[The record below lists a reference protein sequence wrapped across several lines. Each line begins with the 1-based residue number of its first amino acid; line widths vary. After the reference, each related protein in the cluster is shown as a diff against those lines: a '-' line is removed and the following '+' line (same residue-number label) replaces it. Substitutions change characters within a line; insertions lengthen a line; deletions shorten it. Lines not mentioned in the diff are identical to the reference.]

1 MIPIR
6 NIYYMLA
13 YAFQQLNEKEFQ
25 SIKEEKFENSLELL
39 TEILIKGIT
48 VQLKHGLNKSYVLK
62 TESLAS
68 PKGKIQIAD
77 SIKANSMVRNRLVCS
92 FDEFSENNYLNQV
105 LKTTSNAV
113 LSKGDI
119 KSERNQPQRLMNLM
133 LYFSNVDILDVN
145 KIDWNYRFTRNNR
158 SYSFLLTICRFIL
171 EGLIQTEEDGSIK
184 VKHYFDDQSMSH
196 LYEKFILGYYR
207 EKFPLYRANPDT
219 IPWQLNEGD
228 DSYLLPGMH
237 TDITLHGTDD
247 DNHILIIDA
256 KYYSQSLSER
266 YGKTILHSN
275 NLYQIFTYV
284 KNKEYELRN
293 QKHTVSGM
301 LLYAKTDA
309 DIQPDS
315 MYTMSGNRIYVR
327 SLDLTSDFE
336 HIEEQLEKIIDDE
349 FKPKLS

>member
-1 MIPIR
+1 
-6 NIYYMLA
+6 MLA
-13 YAFQQLNEKEFQ
+13 YAFQQLKEKEFKYIEQ
-25 SIKEEKFENSLELL
+25 EKFKDSMELL

-48 VQLKHGLNKSYVLK
+48 AQLKHGLNKSYALK

-105 LKTTSNAV
+105 LKTTSFT
-113 LSKGDI
+113 LLRKDDFRPE
-119 KSERNQPQRLMNLM
+119 KNQPQRLRNLM
-133 LYFSNVDILDVN
+133 LYFSNVDILDVD
-145 KIDWNYRFTRNNR
+145 KINWNYRFTRNNR

-171 EGLIQTEEDGSIK
+171 EGLIQTQEDGNIR
-184 VKHYFDDQSMSH
+184 VKHYFDDQFMSH
-196 LYEKFILGYYR
+196 LYEKFILEYYR
-207 EKFPLYRANPDT
+207 KNYSPYRANPDT

-237 TDITLHGTDD
+237 TDVTLHDKDD

-293 QKHTVSGM
+293 QKHSVSGM

-309 DIQPDS
+309 EVQPDS
-315 MYTMSGNRIYVR
+315 TYTMSGNRIYVR
-327 SLDLTSDFE
+327 SLDLSSDFE
-336 HIEEQLEKIIDDE
+336 HIKKQLNGIIDNE
-349 FKPKLS
+349 FESRLS